1 MGKVYKG
8 FSLYHRAPMIMKTLT
23 VTMLYI
29 SEEKEMWMKH
39 TRDKWITGITVS
51 ENSLLKM
58 QLKSGILF
66 IRSSIPV
73 LSLIW
78 WYITFQLHE
87 RVPAVPS

>member
-1 MGKVYKG
+1 
-8 FSLYHRAPMIMKTLT
+8 MIMETL
-23 VTMLYI
+23 TMLYN
-29 SEEKEMWMKH
+29 SEEKEVWMKH
-39 TRDKWITGITVS
+39 TPDKWITGITVS

-78 WYITFQLHE
+78 WYITFQLNE